1 MKRTKA
7 CGMLTVEAAIL
18 VPVVMLLIFALVFL
32 VIFHYD
38 KALVVQDV
46 NAVIA
51 DIRAG
56 NDEVNLSN
64 HPYLL
69 MKDLKIEVKRGYSS
83 LTVKVSG
90 EWNNPV
96 WQNIKRVIEYEE
108 TVSLTDPIDVMRI
121 TEDLIQKAEKL
132 NDSIKKNP

>member
-7 CGMLTVEAAIL
+7 YGMLTVEAAIL

-90 EWNNPV
+90 EWNNPI

>member
-51 DIRAG
+51 DIRVG

-90 EWNNPV
+90 EWNNPI

>member
-1 MKRTKA
+1 MKRTKVR
-7 CGMLTVEAAIL
+7 GMLTVEAAIL
-18 VPVVMLLIFALVFL
+18 VPIMMLLIFALVFL

-38 KALVVQDV
+38 KAMVVQDV

-69 MKDLKIEVKRGYSS
+69 MKNLKMEVKRGYSS

>member
-121 TEDLIQKAEKL
+121 TEDLIQKVEKL